1 MTIFVRRATLIAA
14 IVASSL
20 IVSRPSSADES
31 DATVVLDTTG
41 VWRMHHTLRPPVIA
55 DGDTLRPVPPGGKNA
70 KRWAAVMAEPTPS
83 APDRWQQSAFDD
95 SQWVR
100 GPARRA
106 CRTPYLSRLCLRGTF
121 RVTDRSAVKGLRLSV
136 GYHGGIVVSVNGTE
150 LARHHLSKG
159 TLPVDAVAEAY
170 PEKAFITDDGKLLDA
185 RGELA
190 TIVPDRFS
198 DEAKRRIASRT
209 RTLDVDIPP
218 EALRPGTNVIG
229 IELVRSPYHKVLD
242 GLRVEQG
249 YKSKDKTHNLSWNTC
264 EIRRV
269 QLTAIEAKG
278 LVPSAVR
285 PQGIQIWASSPL
297 ATDYDVDFG
306 DATESQRESPVTVRL
321 AGARNGIVSGKFVVG
336 SDKPIR
342 GLKVTASDLTGGK
355 HPIPA
360 SAIRIRYGLPWGVMP
375 QRNRGNF
382 ETTPYSVPATPMLTL
397 ANAPLAEFPVREKT
411 HVKRT
416 LNKHDIWRILH
427 RDAMDRYVETPNQVT
442 PVAGAVVP
450 VWVTVKIPKDG
461 RGKQVWTGRLNVEVA
476 GKSVASVNL
485 RLEAADYTLPD
496 SRDYRTWVELIQSPE
511 TLAIEYGVEPWSD
524 AHVALIAKSF
534 ALIRP
539 TGSRV
544 VHVPLIGHTNLGNE
558 ESMVRWRR
566 KADGTYEHDFS
577 IMETYLDAAEKHL
590 GKPKLVVFPVWELY
604 VASSDK
610 TGGPRQGQL
619 MNRLARSGKEFNKGP
634 MVTVVDDATGKTE
647 TIHLPPYRDSASKAL
662 WAPLV
667 AELRKRMARRGIEN
681 VMMLG
686 MLTDAWPSKEQVQ
699 FWHDIAPGLPWVS
712 ASHSRFSKPK
722 SVYGIADVGYQASA
736 FGLAFSYSRS
746 LKGWNLKRLDAN
758 FERWGCVPTAPIS
771 RWRFIAESSITGNT
785 RGIGRLGADYWPAVR
800 DKRGK
805 RVGTVWHR
813 YPEAHWR
820 VLNIATSLLA
830 PGPTGPAA
838 TQRLEVLRENVQEC
852 EARIVIEQ
860 ALDDETTKARLG
872 EDLVGRCEQL
882 LANRQRTMYRSTS
895 FLQIGPGS
903 SLAFAGWR
911 GCGPCVTGSTWLQG
925 SPWQD
930 RSLELFNLAGEVVR
944 KSK

>member
-1 MTIFVRRATLIAA
+1 MRTLRQILTISAVAIAVLPGVSQVFATDDM
-14 IVASSL
+14 
-20 IVSRPSSADES
+20 P
-31 DATVVLDTTG
+31 TVVLDTTG

-55 DGDTLRPVPPGGKNA
+55 EGDTLRPVPPGGKEA
-70 KRWAAVMAEPTPS
+70 QRWAAVVAEPTPP
-83 APDRWQQSAFDD
+83 APDRWQQPSFDD
-95 SQWVR
+95 RPWVR

-121 RVTDRSAVKGLRLSV
+121 RVTDRAAVGGLRLSV
-136 GYHGGIVVSVNGTE
+136 GYHGGIIVSVNGTE
-150 LARHHLSKG
+150 LTRRHLSEG
-159 TLPVDAVAEAY
+159 NLPADAVAEAY
-170 PEKAFITDDGKLLDA
+170 PEEAFITADGKLLDA

-198 DEAKRRIASRT
+198 DEAKRRLALRT

-218 EALRPGTNVIG
+218 DALRLGSNVIA

-242 GLRVEQG
+242 GLKVEQG
-249 YKSKDKTHNLSWNTC
+249 YKSKDTTYNLTWNTC

-269 QLTAIEAKG
+269 QLTAARAKG

-285 PQGIQIWASSPL
+285 PKGIQVWTSNPL

-306 DATESQRESPVTVRL
+306 DATELPVTVRL
-321 AGARNGIVSGKFVVG
+321 AGARNGLVSGKFVVG
-336 SDKPIR
+336 SDAPIR
-342 GLKVTASDLTGGK
+342 GLRVTATNLAGGE

-360 SAIRIRYGLPWGVMP
+360 SAVRIRYGLPWGVMP

-382 ETTPYSVPATPMLTL
+382 ETTPYDVPATPMLLL
-397 ANAPLAEFPVREKT
+397 ADAPLEEFPVRQKAREE
-411 HVKRT
+411 RT
-416 LNKHDIWRILH
+416 LTQYDIRRILR
-427 RDAMDRYVETPNQVT
+427 RDSMARYVRTPNQAKS
-442 PVAGAVVP
+442 VAGVVVP
-450 VWVTVKIPKDG
+450 VWVTVRIPKEG
-461 RGKQVWTGRLNVEVA
+461 QGKHVWTGRLNVEIDGTPV
-476 GKSVASVNL
+476 GSVSL
-485 RLEAADYTLPD
+485 RVEAADYTLPD
-496 SRDYRTWVELIQSPE
+496 PQDYRTWVELIQSPE
-511 TLAIEYGVEPWSD
+511 TLAIEYGLEPWSD
-524 AHVALIAKSF
+524 RHVALIAQSF
-534 ALIRP
+534 DLIRP

-544 VHVPLIGHTNLGNE
+544 VYVPLIGHSNLGNE
-558 ESMVRWRR
+558 ESMVRWIR
-566 KADGTYEHDFS
+566 KADGTYDYDFS
-577 IMETYLDAAEKHL
+577 IMETYLDTAEKHL

-604 VASSDK
+604 VASSAK

-619 MNRLARSGKEFNKGP
+619 MNRIVRRGAKFNKGP
-634 MVTVVDDATGKTE
+634 MVTVVDAATGKKE
-647 TIHLPPYRDSASKAL
+647 TLHLPPYEDPASKAL

-667 AELRKRMARRGIEN
+667 AELRKRMARRGLEK

-686 MLTDAWPSKEQVQ
+686 MLTDAWPSKQQVQ
-699 FWHDIAPGLPWVS
+699 FWHDIAPDLPWVS
-712 ASHSRFSKPK
+712 ASHSRYSKPK

-736 FGLAFSYSRS
+736 FGVVFNYARS
-746 LKGWNLKRLDAN
+746 LKGWKLKRLDAN

-771 RWRFIAESSITGNT
+771 RWRFIAESSVTGNT

-805 RVGTVWHR
+805 RVGAVWQR

-830 PGPTGPAA
+830 PGPRGPAA
-838 TQRLEVLRENVQEC
+838 TQRLEALRENVQEC

-860 ALDDETTKARLG
+860 ALDDEATKAKLG
-872 EDLVGRCEQL
+872 DDLVARCEQL

-895 FLQIGPGS
+895 FLQIGPGA

-930 RSLELFNLAGEVVR
+930 RSLDLFNLAGEVVR